1 MPYRDAAAPRAS
13 VGGGPAKY
21 TRDRRLDRRHE
32 PSDGIRGMSQIATEN
47 KMQLGQ
53 LLLARGIVSAE
64 QIDKALA
71 EQQDKGHR
79 KLLGELLVEMN
90 YCTENQIASAL
101 AEVYGVPYAQV
112 GPKIC
117 DVKAIEI
124 LPRDFLEEHIVLPL
138 FKVYDV
144 LTVAVN
150 EPTNVFLMDE
160 IERISGCKVQ
170 VVCATAKDIKATLQ
184 TYLPAANVFVIDD
197 IIDDEGLEDFTLI
210 ENITQDISN
219 LAEIAGQSPVVKL
232 VNYLLYNAVRENASD
247 IHIEPDDKKLRVR
260 YRVDG
265 KMYEKIRPPFQMHP
279 AIVSRVKIMAELDI
293 AQRRLP
299 QDGGIH
305 VMVEGRPIDL
315 RVSIM
320 PGSFGEKVVI
330 RVIDPH
336 KVLFNFESLGF
347 TYENLQLFRKVIQ
360 APNGIVLVTGP
371 TGSGKNTT
379 LYAALAELNSEE
391 VNICTVEDPV
401 ECNMAGINQFQ
412 VNQKAGFE
420 FSTALRSLLRQDPDI
435 IMVGEIRDEATA
447 NIAVQAALTGHLVL
461 STLHTNDAPGAVTRL
476 LDLGVAPYLVSAS
489 LIAVLAQR
497 LVRKI
502 CSNCKS
508 EYEPSSSIR
517 KIVEGAGGESV
528 KFFRGVGCK
537 KCRNTGSA
545 GRIAIHELFVPNE
558 EIMEMISERVGLK
571 KLRNAALKNGMIPL
585 QADGIEKVK
594 AGIVSVEEVLRTTQA
609 EE

>member
-1 MPYRDAAAPRAS
+1 
-13 VGGGPAKY
+13 
-21 TRDRRLDRRHE
+21 
-32 PSDGIRGMSQIATEN
+32 MSQIAVEK

-53 LLLARGIVSAE
+53 LLLARGVVTAE
-64 QIDKALA
+64 QIEKALN
-71 EQQDKGHR
+71 EQKEKGHH

-90 YCTENQIASAL
+90 YCSENQIASAL
-101 AEVYGVPYAQV
+101 AQGYGVPYAQV
-112 GPKIC
+112 SPKIC
-117 DVKAIEI
+117 DPKAIEI
-124 LPRDFLEEHIVLPL
+124 LPREFLEEHIVLPL

-144 LTVAVN
+144 LTVAVS

-160 IERISGCKVQ
+160 IERISGCKIQ
-170 VVCATAKDIKATLQ
+170 VVCSTAKDIKATLQ
-184 TYLPAANVFVIDD
+184 IYLPAANVFVIDD

-210 ENITQDISN
+210 EKYTADISS
-219 LAEIAGQSPVVKL
+219 LEEIAGQSPVVRL

-265 KMYEKIRPPFQMHP
+265 RLYERICPPHQMH
-279 AIVSRVKIMAELDI
+279 AAVVSRVKIMAELDI

-299 QDGGIH
+299 QDGSIH
-305 VMVEGRPIDL
+305 VLVEGRPIDL
-315 RVSIM
+315 RVSVM
-320 PGSFGEKVVI
+320 PGNFGEKVVI
-330 RVIDPH
+330 RIIDPQ
-336 KVLFNFESLGF
+336 KVLFNLESLGF
-347 TYENLQLFRKVIQ
+347 TYENLKLFRQVIQ
-360 APNGIVLVTGP
+360 SPNGIVLVTGP

-412 VNQKAGFE
+412 VNKNAGFE

-435 IMVGEIRDEATA
+435 IMVGEIRDEPTA

-461 STLHTNDAPGAVTRL
+461 STLHTNDAPGAITRL
-476 LDLGVAPYLVSAS
+476 LDLSVPPYLVGAS

-502 CSNCKS
+502 CPNCKTK
-508 EYEPSSSIR
+508 YELP
-517 KIVEGAGGESV
+517 ASV
-528 KFFRGVGCK
+528 KRIIAELGGKVTKFYRGVGCK
-537 KCRNTGSA
+537 KCRNTGHL

-558 EIMEMISERVGLK
+558 EIFEMINERASLK
-571 KLRNAALKNGMIPL
+571 KLRHEALQNGMVPL
-585 QADGIEKVK
+585 QLDGIEKVK
-594 AGIVSVEEVLRTTQA
+594 AGIISVEEVLRITQA
-609 EE
+609 AD

>member
-1 MPYRDAAAPRAS
+1 
-13 VGGGPAKY
+13 
-21 TRDRRLDRRHE
+21 
-32 PSDGIRGMSQIATEN
+32 MSQIAVEN

-53 LLLARGIVSAE
+53 LLLARGIVTAE
-64 QIDKALA
+64 QIEKALA
-71 EQQDKGHR
+71 EQKDKGHR
-79 KLLGELLVEMN
+79 KLLGELLVEMG

-101 AEVYGVPYAQV
+101 AQGYGVPYAQV
-112 GPKIC
+112 TPKIC
-117 DVKAIEI
+117 DPKVIEI
-124 LPRDFLEEHIVLPL
+124 LPREFLEEYIVLPL
-138 FKVYDV
+138 FKVNNV
-144 LTVAVN
+144 LTIAVS
-150 EPTNVFLMDE
+150 EPTNVFLIDE

-170 VVCATAKDIKATLQ
+170 IVCSTSKDIKATLQ

-197 IIDDEGLEDFTLI
+197 IIDEEGLEEFALI

-219 LAEIAGQSPVVKL
+219 LEEIAGQSPVVKL

-265 KMYEKIRPPFQMHP
+265 RLYEKICPPHQMHS
-279 AIVSRVKIMAELDI
+279 AIVSRIKIMAELDI

-305 VMVEGRPIDL
+305 VLVEGRPIDL
-315 RVSIM
+315 RVSVM
-320 PGSFGEKVVI
+320 PGNFGEKVVI
-330 RVIDPH
+330 RIIDPQ
-336 KVLFNFESLGF
+336 KVLFSLESLGF
-347 TYENLQLFRKVIQ
+347 VYENLQLFRQVIQ
-360 APNGIVLVTGP
+360 SPNGIVLVTGP

-379 LYAALAELNSEE
+379 LYAALTELNSEE

-401 ECNMAGINQFQ
+401 ECNISGINQFQ
-412 VNQKAGFE
+412 VNQAAGFL

-502 CSNCKS
+502 CPNCKT
-508 EYEPSSSIR
+508 EYEPPASIR
-517 KIVEGAGGESV
+517 IVVEKEHGKVEN
-528 KFFRGVGCK
+528 FYRGVGCK
-537 KCRNTGSA
+537 KCRNTGYA
-545 GRIAIHELFVPNE
+545 GRIAIQELFVPNE
-558 EIMEMISERVGLK
+558 QIKEMINDRSSLK
-571 KLRNAALKNGMIPL
+571 KLRAKGLQNGMVSL

-594 AGIVSVEEVLRTTQA
+594 AGIISIEEVLRTTQT
-609 EE
+609 EM

>member
-1 MPYRDAAAPRAS
+1 MGR
-13 VGGGPAKY
+13 
-21 TRDRRLDRRHE
+21 
-32 PSDGIRGMSQIATEN
+32 IATDN

-53 LLLARGIVSAE
+53 LLLARGIVTEE
-64 QIDKALA
+64 QIEKALA
-71 EQQDKGHR
+71 EQKEKGHH

-101 AEVYGVPYAQV
+101 AEAYDVPYAQV
-112 GPKIC
+112 SPKIC
-117 DVKAIEI
+117 DAKVLDI
-124 LPRDFLEEHIVLPL
+124 LPREFLEEHTILPL
-138 FKVYDV
+138 FKVRDE
-144 LTVAVN
+144 LTVAVS
-150 EPTNVFLMDE
+150 EPTNVFLIDE
-160 IERISGCKVQ
+160 IERISKCKVRI
-170 VVCATAKDIKATLQ
+170 VCATTKDIKATLA

-197 IIDDEGLEDFTLI
+197 IIDDKGLEDFSLI
-210 ENITQDISN
+210 DKYKAEITD
-219 LAEIAGQSPVVKL
+219 LEEIAGESPVVKL

-265 KMYEKIRPPFQMHP
+265 KLYEKMRPPYQMHA
-279 AIVSRVKIMAELDI
+279 AIVSRIKIMAELDI

-305 VMVEGRPIDL
+305 VLMESRPVDL
-315 RVSIM
+315 RVSVM
-320 PGSFGEKVVI
+320 PGNFGEKVVVRI
-330 RVIDPH
+330 IDPQ
-336 KVLFNFESLGF
+336 KVLFNLESLGF

-360 APNGIVLVTGP
+360 SPNGIVLVTGP

-391 VNICTVEDPV
+391 VNICTVEDPI

-412 VNQKAGFE
+412 VNEGAGFQ
-420 FSTALRSLLRQDPDI
+420 FSTALRSLLRQDPNI
-435 IMVGEIRDEATA
+435 IMIGEIRDKATA

-476 LDLGVAPYLVSAS
+476 LDLEVAPYLVSAS

-502 CSNCKS
+502 CPACKT
-508 EYEPSSSIR
+508 EYEPAGSI
-517 KIVEGAGGESV
+517 KKAVKSLGGGIE
-528 KFFRGVGCK
+528 KFYRGMGCK
-537 KCRNTGSA
+537 KCRNTGCS

-558 EIMEMISERVGLK
+558 EIKEMINDRASLK
-571 KLRNAALKNGMIPL
+571 KLRTKAVQNGMVPL
-585 QADGIEKVK
+585 HLDGIEKVK
-594 AGIVSVEEVLRTTQA
+594 AGIISIEEALRTTQPA
-609 EE
+609 DIENSE

>member
-1 MPYRDAAAPRAS
+1 
-13 VGGGPAKY
+13 
-21 TRDRRLDRRHE
+21 
-32 PSDGIRGMSQIATEN
+32 MSQIAIEN
-47 KMQLGQ
+47 KTQLGQ
-53 LLLARGIVSAE
+53 LLLARGIVTPE
-64 QIDKALA
+64 QIEKALA
-71 EQQDKGHR
+71 EQTEKGHR

-101 AEVYGVPYAQV
+101 AEAYGVPYAQV
-112 GPKIC
+112 GPKVC
-117 DVKAIEI
+117 DVKALEI
-124 LPRDFLEEHIVLPL
+124 LPREFLEEHMVLPL
-138 FKVYDV
+138 FKVYDT
-144 LTVAVN
+144 LTVAVS
-150 EPTNVFLMDE
+150 EPTNVFLIDE

-197 IIDDEGLEDFTLI
+197 IIDDNGLEDFALI
-210 ENITQDISN
+210 ENITQDITN
-219 LAEIAGQSPVVKL
+219 LEEIAGQSPVVKL

-265 KMYEKIRPPFQMHP
+265 KMYEKIRPPHQMHA
-279 AIVSRVKIMAELDI
+279 AIVSRIKIMAELDI

-305 VMVEGRPIDL
+305 VLVEGRPIDL
-315 RVSIM
+315 RVSVM
-320 PGSFGEKVVI
+320 PGNFGEKVVI

-347 TYENLQLFRKVIQ
+347 MYDNLQLFRKVIQ
-360 APNGIVLVTGP
+360 SPNGIVLVTGP

-379 LYAALAELNSEE
+379 LYAALAELNSDE

-412 VNQKAGFE
+412 VSEKAGFG

-435 IMVGEIRDEATA
+435 IMVGEIRDQATA
-447 NIAVQAALTGHLVL
+447 SIAVQAALTGHLVL

-489 LIAVLAQR
+489 LIAALAQR

-502 CSNCKS
+502 CSNCKT
-508 EYEPSSSIR
+508 EYEPSASIR
-517 KIVEGAGGESV
+517 KIVEESGGKDIV
-528 KFFRGVGCK
+528 KFYRGVGCK
-537 KCRNTGSA
+537 KCRNTGYA
-545 GRIAIHELFVPNE
+545 GRIAIHELFVPDE
-558 EIMEMISERVGLK
+558 EI
-571 KLRNAALKNGMIPL
+571 AGMINDHASLKDIRNLALQKGMAPL

-594 AGIVSVEEVLRTTQA
+594 AGIVSVEEVLRIA
-609 EE
+609 HGDL

>member
-1 MPYRDAAAPRAS
+1 MN
-13 VGGGPAKY
+13 
-21 TRDRRLDRRHE
+21 
-32 PSDGIRGMSQIATEN
+32 QIAIEN
-47 KMQLGQ
+47 KTQLGQ
-53 LLLARGIVSAE
+53 LLLAREIVTQE
-64 QIDKALA
+64 QIDHALS
-71 EQQDKGHR
+71 EQKEKGHR
-79 KLLGELLVEMN
+79 KLLGELLVEKG

-101 AEVYGVPYAQV
+101 AEGYGVPYAQV

-117 DVKAIEI
+117 DPKVLEI
-124 LPRDFLEEHIVLPL
+124 LPREFLEEHIVLPL
-138 FKVYDV
+138 FKVHNT
-144 LTVAVN
+144 LTIAVN
-150 EPTNVFLMDE
+150 EPTNVFLIDE

-170 VVCATAKDIKATLQ
+170 IVCSTTKDIKATLQ
-184 TYLPAANVFVIDD
+184 TYLPSENVFVIDD
-197 IIDDEGLEDFTLI
+197 IIDDEGLDDFTLI
-210 ENITQDISN
+210 ENITEDISN
-219 LAEIAGQSPVVKL
+219 LEEVAGQSPVVKL

-265 KMYEKIRPPFQMHP
+265 KLYEKIRPPHQMHA
-279 AIVSRVKIMAELDI
+279 AIVSRIKIMAELDI

-305 VMVEGRPIDL
+305 VLMEGRPIDL
-315 RVSIM
+315 RVSVM
-320 PGSFGEKVVI
+320 PGNFGEKVVI

-336 KVLFNFESLGF
+336 KMLYSLETLGF
-347 TYENLQLFRKVIQ
+347 TYNNLQLFRKVIQ

-379 LYAALAELNSEE
+379 LYAALSELNNDD

-401 ECNMAGINQFQ
+401 ECNISGINQFQ
-412 VNQKAGFE
+412 VNHGAGFT

-435 IMVGEIRDEATA
+435 IMVGEIRDQATA

-476 LDLGVAPYLVSAS
+476 VDLGVAPYLVSAS

-502 CSNCKS
+502 CSNCKT
-508 EYEPSSSIR
+508 EYEPPAGIR
-517 KIVEGAGGESV
+517 KVAEKTGE
-528 KFFRGVGCK
+528 KIDKYYRGVGCK
-537 KCRNTGSA
+537 KCRNTGHT

-558 EIMEMISERVGLK
+558 EILEMINENTGLK
-571 KLRNAALKNGMIPL
+571 QLRTKAIKNGMVSL
-585 QADGIEKVK
+585 ELDGIEKVQ
-594 AGIVSVEEVLRTTQA
+594 AGIVSIEEVLRCTQIDI
-609 EE
+609 

>member
-1 MPYRDAAAPRAS
+1 
-13 VGGGPAKY
+13 
-21 TRDRRLDRRHE
+21 
-32 PSDGIRGMSQIATEN
+32 MSQIAVEN

-53 LLLARGIVSAE
+53 LLLARGVVTAE
-64 QIDKALA
+64 QIEQALK
-71 EQQDKGHR
+71 EQKEKGHR
-79 KLLGELLVEMN
+79 KLLGELLVEMG

-101 AEVYGVPYAQV
+101 AQSYGVPYAQV

-117 DVKAIEI
+117 DSKTFEI
-124 LPRDFLEEHIVLPL
+124 LPREFLQEYIVLPL
-138 FKVYDV
+138 FKVRDV
-144 LTVAVN
+144 LTVAVS
-150 EPTNVFLMDE
+150 EPTNVFLIDE

-170 VVCATAKDIKATLQ
+170 IVCSTSKDIKATLQ

-210 ENITQDISN
+210 ESITQDIGN
-219 LAEIAGQSPVVKL
+219 LEEIAGQSPVVKL

-265 KMYEKIRPPFQMHP
+265 RLYEKLCPPHQMHA
-279 AIVSRVKIMAELDI
+279 AIVSRVKIMADLDI

-305 VMVEGRPIDL
+305 VLMEGRPIDL
-315 RVSIM
+315 RVSVM
-320 PGSFGEKVVI
+320 PGNFGEKVVI
-330 RVIDPH
+330 RIIDPQ
-336 KVLFNFESLGF
+336 KVLFNLESLGF
-347 TYENLQLFRKVIQ
+347 TYENLQLFRQVIQ

-379 LYAALAELNSEE
+379 LYAALSELNSEE

-412 VNQKAGFE
+412 VNPAAGFE
-420 FSTALRSLLRQDPDI
+420 FATALRSLLRQDPDI
-435 IMVGEIRDEATA
+435 IMVGEIRDQATA

-476 LDLGVAPYLVSAS
+476 LDLSVAPYLVGAS

-502 CSNCKS
+502 CANCKT
-508 EYEPSSSIR
+508 EYEPAVTIR
-517 KIVEGAGGESV
+517 KVAEKNGGKIEH
-528 KFFRGVGCK
+528 FYRGVGCK
-537 KCRNTGSA
+537 KCRNTGYA
-545 GRIAIHELFVPNE
+545 GRIAIHELFVPND
-558 EIMEMISERVGLK
+558 EIIDMINERTSLK
-571 KLRNAALKNGMIPL
+571 KLRAKALQNGMVSL
-585 QADGIEKVK
+585 QSDGIEKVR
-594 AGIVSVEEVLRTTQA
+594 AGIVSVEEALRTTQIEA
-609 EE
+609 

>member
-1 MPYRDAAAPRAS
+1 M
-13 VGGGPAKY
+13 
-21 TRDRRLDRRHE
+21 TR
-32 PSDGIRGMSQIATEN
+32 IAVEN

-53 LLLARGIVSAE
+53 LLLARNIVTAE
-64 QIDKALA
+64 QIEKALA
-71 EQQDKGHR
+71 EQKEKGHH
-79 KLLGELLVEMN
+79 KLLGELLVEMD

-101 AEVYGVPYAQV
+101 AEGYNVPYAQV
-112 GPKIC
+112 SPKIC
-117 DVKAIEI
+117 DAKTLEI
-124 LPRDFLEEHIVLPL
+124 LPREFLEEHIILPL
-138 FKVYDV
+138 FKVGDV
-144 LTVAVN
+144 LTVAVS
-150 EPTNVFLMDE
+150 EPTNVFLIDE
-160 IERISGCKVQ
+160 IQRISGCKTQ
-170 VVCATAKDIKATLQ
+170 VVCATTKDIKATLQ

-219 LAEIAGQSPVVKL
+219 LEEIAGQSPVVKM

-265 KMYEKIRPPFQMHP
+265 SLYERLCPPHQMHS
-279 AIVSRVKIMAELDI
+279 ALVSRIKIMAELDI

-305 VMVEGRPIDL
+305 VLVEGRPVDL
-315 RVSIM
+315 RVSVM

-330 RVIDPH
+330 RILDPQKVI
-336 KVLFNFESLGF
+336 FNLESLGF
-347 TYENLQLFRKVIQ
+347 TYENLKLYRQVIQ
-360 APNGIVLVTGP
+360 SPNGMILVTGP

-379 LYAALAELNSEE
+379 LYATLAELNNEQ

-401 ECNMAGINQFQ
+401 ECNMTGINQFQ
-412 VNQKAGFE
+412 VNESAGFK

-435 IMVGEIRDEATA
+435 IMVGEIRDKDTA
-447 NIAVQAALTGHLVL
+447 NISVQAALTGHLVM

-476 LDLGVAPYLVSAS
+476 LDLNVPDYLVSAS

-502 CSNCKS
+502 CPNCKT
-508 EYEPSSSIR
+508 ECDPAGSI
-517 KIVEGAGGESV
+517 KKTVEKLGGETV
-528 KFFRGVGCK
+528 KFYRGVGCK
-537 KCRNTGSA
+537 KCRNTGYA

-558 EIMEMISERVGLK
+558 EIMEMINERAGLK
-571 KLRNAALKNGMIPL
+571 KLRNKAIQNGMIPL
-585 QADGIEKVK
+585 QLDGIEKVK
-594 AGIVSVEEVLRTTQA
+594 AGIISIEEVLRTSQTEA
-609 EE
+609 

>member
-1 MPYRDAAAPRAS
+1 
-13 VGGGPAKY
+13 
-21 TRDRRLDRRHE
+21 
-32 PSDGIRGMSQIATEN
+32 MSQIAVEN

-53 LLLARGIVSAE
+53 LLLARGIVTSE

-71 EQQDKGHR
+71 EQKDKGHR
-79 KLLGELLVEMN
+79 KLLGELLVEMG

-101 AEVYGVPYAQV
+101 AQGYGVPYAQV
-112 GPKIC
+112 TPKIC
-117 DVKAIEI
+117 DPKVIEI
-124 LPRDFLEEHIVLPL
+124 LPREFLEEHIVLPL
-138 FKVYDV
+138 FKVNNV
-144 LTVAVN
+144 LTIAVS
-150 EPTNVFLMDE
+150 EPTNVFLIDE

-170 VVCATAKDIKATLQ
+170 IVCSTSKDIKSTLQ

-197 IIDDEGLEDFTLI
+197 IIDEEGLEEFALI

-219 LAEIAGQSPVVKL
+219 LEEIAGQSPVVKL

-265 KMYEKIRPPFQMHP
+265 RLYEKLCPPYQMHS
-279 AIVSRVKIMAELDI
+279 ALVSRVKIMAELDI

-305 VMVEGRPIDL
+305 VLVEGRPIDL
-315 RVSIM
+315 RVSVM
-320 PGSFGEKVVI
+320 PGNFGEKVVI
-330 RVIDPH
+330 RIIDPQ
-336 KVLFNFESLGF
+336 KVLFNLESLGF
-347 TYENLQLFRKVIQ
+347 TYENLLLFRQVIQ
-360 APNGIVLVTGP
+360 SPNGIVLVTGP

-379 LYAALAELNSEE
+379 LYAALSELNSEE

-401 ECNMAGINQFQ
+401 ECNIPGINQFQ
-412 VNQKAGFE
+412 VNQGAGFQ

-476 LDLGVAPYLVSAS
+476 LDLGVAPYLLSAS

-502 CSNCKS
+502 CPNCKT
-508 EYEPSSSIR
+508 EYEPPVGIR
-517 KIVEGAGGESV
+517 KIVEKDSGTIE
-528 KFFRGVGCK
+528 KFYRGVGCK
-537 KCRNTGSA
+537 KCRNTGYT
-545 GRIAIHELFVPNE
+545 GRIAIQELFVPTE
-558 EIMEMISERVGLK
+558 KIKEMINDRTTMK
-571 KLRNAALKNGMIPL
+571 KLREKALHNGMVSL

-594 AGIVSVEEVLRTTQA
+594 AGIVSIEEVLRTTQA
-609 EE
+609 EI

>member
-1 MPYRDAAAPRAS
+1 
-13 VGGGPAKY
+13 
-21 TRDRRLDRRHE
+21 
-32 PSDGIRGMSQIATEN
+32 MSQIAVEN
-47 KMQLGQ
+47 KTQLGQ
-53 LLLARGIVSAE
+53 LLLERGVVTAE
-64 QIDKALA
+64 QIEKALT
-71 EQQDKGHR
+71 EQKEKGHR
-79 KLLGELLVEMN
+79 KLLGELLVEMG

-101 AEVYGVPYAQV
+101 AMAYGVPYAQV

-117 DVKAIEI
+117 DPKVLEK

-138 FKVYDV
+138 FEVHGV
-144 LTVAVN
+144 LTVAVC
-150 EPTNVFLMDE
+150 EPANVFLIDE

-170 VVCATAKDIKATLQ
+170 IVCSTSKDIKATLQ

-197 IIDDEGLEDFTLI
+197 IIDDDGLEDFSLI

-219 LAEIAGQSPVVKL
+219 LEEIAGQSPVVKL

-265 KMYEKIRPPFQMHP
+265 RLYEKICLPHQMHA
-279 AIVSRVKIMAELDI
+279 AIVSRVKIMSELDI

-305 VMVEGRPIDL
+305 VLVEGRPIDL
-315 RVSIM
+315 RVSVM
-320 PGSFGEKVVI
+320 PGNFGEKVVI
-330 RVIDPH
+330 RVIDPQ
-336 KVLFNFESLGF
+336 KVLFNLESLGF
-347 TYENLQLFRKVIQ
+347 TLENLKLFRKVIQ

-379 LYAALAELNSEE
+379 LYAALSELNTED

-401 ECNMAGINQFQ
+401 ECNITGINQFQ
-412 VNQKAGFE
+412 VNQAAGFE

-435 IMVGEIRDEATA
+435 IMVGEIRDHATA

-476 LDLGVAPYLVSAS
+476 LDLNIAPYLVSAS

-502 CSNCKS
+502 CPKCKT
-508 EYEPSSSIR
+508 EYEPPSSIR
-517 KIVEGAGGESV
+517 KIVEKVGG
-528 KFFRGVGCK
+528 KFDEFCRGVGCK
-537 KCRNTGSA
+537 KCRNTGFA
-545 GRIAIHELFVPNE
+545 GRIAIHELFVPND
-558 EIMEMISERVGLK
+558 EIMEMINEGSSLK
-571 KLRNAALKNGMIPL
+571 KLRSKALQNGMVSL
-585 QADGIEKVK
+585 HTDGIEKVR
-594 AGIVSVEEVLRTTQA
+594 AGIVSIEEVLRTTQA
-609 EE
+609 EV